1 MKTKTL
7 FFLLMAFSQIMV
19 KAALPPT
26 SSGTA
31 SEIAVQLSSED
42 LVLLTPTK
50 YKELTGEKLGLK
62 GKIALYLLKKEV
74 KKSNLSEPIL
84 LEEALAEKQGGIN
97 IIGFLAGFF
106 LAFIGVLAVYLLAP
120 DDKAMLRSSL
130 IGLGALAA
138 LYLLILIAL

>member
-1 MKTKTL
+1 
-7 FFLLMAFSQIMV
+7 MAFSQIMV